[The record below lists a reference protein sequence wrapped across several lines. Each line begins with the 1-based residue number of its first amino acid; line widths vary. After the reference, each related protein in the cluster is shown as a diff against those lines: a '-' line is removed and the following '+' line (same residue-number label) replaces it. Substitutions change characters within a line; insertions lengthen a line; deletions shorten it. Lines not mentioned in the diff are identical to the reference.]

1 MYVTLGFRNS
11 FKFRPIL
18 TLAGKKWVRSVIH
31 GPWFVELYFYSFY
44 ENGSSVENCEKLEA
58 DESAIS
64 VINNPVFN
72 EAGRVKVTPPP
83 LMMFTTTSTTEAP
96 YVHDLKHVLH
106 LSLLFFEA
114 QRSGKLPENFKIQW
128 RKDSG

>member
-1 MYVTLGFRNS
+1 M
-11 FKFRPIL
+11 KQ
-18 TLAGKKWVRSVIH
+18 
-31 GPWFVELYFYSFY
+31 
-44 ENGSSVENCEKLEA
+44 LEA

-83 LMMFTTTSTTEAP
+83 MMMFTTTSTTEAP
-96 YVHDLKHVLH
+96 YVHNLKHVLH

-114 QRSGKLPENFKIQW
+114 QRSGKLPMDNRVQW
-128 RKDSG
+128 RKGTDYRKSKDKLK